1 MTTAPLDKNRSLAA
15 ADQAAQCQFGDEEL
29 SSPATTCPARQPEI
43 FVVPSRY
50 AMAEQAAE
58 HADFAPSSPTKS
70 HPMALR
76 RLRAGYVYLWH
87 AEGPLKRYA
96 VASDGLLV
104 EQPLTKPH
112 SALTTGENAGIA
124 LNKSTDVWML
134 YSEVPLGKDA
144 CERLKKNGER
154 RKRMRQIALTDVA
167 KRLSAKHCPPLEKA
181 PTLVAELMPKVRE
194 KTLAHEHQKNGATDR
209 EGVKEQRKTAQAAP
223 TQDNIKAYS
232 ASSESLREREQAA
245 GTQPPGE
252 PVVEPGNW
260 SASPWE
266 LAPTQAWL
274 DKAKS
279 ESAPLYAV
287 FAALDDDLG
296 VLRDIDHEQNKVE
309 AEHEEWVADNSLRQ
323 TIGSF
328 IRNMV
333 TEDGGEVANLL
344 NYRYREHNLQL
355 TPEQGDTLIDS
366 QKQLNTLMLEET
378 RINQQ
383 RGRQYGHAQADGLLA
398 QVRSRE
404 EAVLNKVRSFI
415 PSELH
420 QEAQQVVRDY
430 RQEKTSNLEGGGGT
444 KVGEYIDLA
453 SMDHWLDQEAP
464 QHFKQVEERHQLLY
478 ADRKTYLPRN
488 DSGTW
493 FVDQSS
499 EEHLKWLESL
509 TIACL
514 SAQCSRS
521 EGAKQFADYVS
532 SDDPGLL
539 RLVFQAWS
547 PSLEAA
553 VNNTSRLNELVTAL
567 SLENLADSRA
577 AAIKILDTDTL
588 RNIER
593 LASNLEGA
601 WTATMTRLGA
611 SLIHASKGTAMA
623 MGLFLVI
630 RLGDNTRLVQGV
642 ENGIKVWRL
651 VGQNAEALSQWTRS
665 TAQAISLGRVNGIV
679 NAPSI
684 KASGGLL
691 PLAAL
696 VVNILN
702 AGTYAGQ
709 AGALEGSDEQRQ
721 ADSLSAYL
729 YAGAALGAVIQNW
742 MLLGK
747 GVKDITGRLPL
758 GLSATAPT
766 LTLFSGVVGWLS
778 AAAAYKEFKSL
789 QIQIE
794 SAQSNIDPWLKIK
807 QLAVAGQVAVYGAQA
822 LLGLGLT
829 GMRLSNQISTPV
841 AIKRFRLGMGPMNFL
856 LLALGGLYLFAW
868 LRQASPLQNY
878 LANCCWSHR
887 RANTNK
893 AIEPQAQLDEINEL
907 MMLLYQPR
915 VSMETRE
922 VRISGVLGDTIT
934 QDAISQLSIDLPGAA
949 PGAAQIDLSMSGN
962 PTPVSAGFGTGTR
975 GTPTDLGATWLNASQ
990 CTWIS
995 ADAGQGLRLTGSF
1008 SQPLTRLSLR
1018 VCYLSPVA
1026 LLAGDGATIGGT
1038 KGLAYTLS
1046 PNGGLLSPDGEI
1058 ITLRSG
1064 EPTPELDRA
1073 SVHRLGPQQNS
1084 NYLTP
1089 KDKA

>member
-1 MTTAPLDKNRSLAA
+1 MTTAPLDKNRNLAA
-15 ADQAAQCQFGDEEL
+15 ADHAAQCQFDDEDL
-29 SSPATTCPARQPEI
+29 SSPATTCPAQQPEI

-58 HADFAPSSPTKS
+58 HADFAPSSLTKS

-96 VASDGLLV
+96 VAADGLLV
-104 EQPLTKPH
+104 EQPLTQPH
-112 SALTTGENAGIA
+112 AALATGEKAGIA
-124 LNKSTDVWML
+124 LNKSTDAWML
-134 YSEVPLGKDA
+134 YSEVPLGKEA
-144 CERLKKNGER
+144 CERLKKSGER

-194 KTLAHEHQKNGATDR
+194 KALAHDHQKNGATDR

-232 ASSESLREREQAA
+232 TSSQSLHEREQAA
-245 GTQPPGE
+245 AAQPPGE
-252 PVVEPGNW
+252 PVEEPGSW

-266 LAPTQAWL
+266 LAPTQAWI

-279 ESAPLYAV
+279 ESPPLYAV

-296 VLRDIDHEQNKVE
+296 VLRDIDHEQNKIE
-309 AEHEEWVADNSLRQ
+309 AEHEDWVADNSLRQ

-328 IRNMV
+328 IRSMV

-383 RGRQYGHAQADGLLA
+383 RGRQYGHAQADTLLA
-398 QVRSRE
+398 QVRTRE

-430 RQEKTSNLEGGGGT
+430 RQEKVSNLEGGGGT

-464 QHFKQVEERHQLLY
+464 QHFKQVEKRHQLLY

-499 EEHLKWLESL
+499 EEHLTWLESL
-509 TIACL
+509 TVACL

-577 AAIKILDTDTL
+577 AALKILDADTL

-611 SLIHASKGTAMA
+611 SLIHASKGTTMA

-630 RLGDNTRLVQGV
+630 RLGDNTRLVQTV

-651 VGQNAEALSQWTRS
+651 LGQNAEALSQWTRS
-665 TAQAISLGRVNGIV
+665 TAQAISLGRVSGIV
-679 NAPSI
+679 NAPSV

-709 AGALEGSDEQRQ
+709 ASALEGSDAQRQ
-721 ADSLSAYL
+721 ADSMSAYL

-742 MLLGK
+742 LILGK
-747 GVKDITGRLPL
+747 GVQELGR
-758 GLSATAPT
+758 GAVVAPT
-766 LTLFSGVVGWLS
+766 LTLFGGIVGVVS
-778 AAAAYKEFKSL
+778 AAAALQEFASL
-789 QIQIE
+789 KIQID
-794 SAQSNIDPWLKIK
+794 SVQSSIDPWLKIK
-807 QLAVAGQVAVYGAQA
+807 QLAVTGQIAVYGAQA
-822 LLGLGLT
+822 LLGLSLT
-829 GMRLSNQISTPV
+829 GMRLSNKISTPL
-841 AIKRFRLGMGPMNFL
+841 AIKRFRLGMGPLNL
-856 LLALGGLYLFAW
+856 LLLGLGGLYLFAW
-868 LRQASPLQNY
+868 FRQANPLQSY

-887 RANTNK
+887 RADTHNFI
-893 AIEPQAQLDEINEL
+893 APQAQLDEINEL

-915 VSMETRE
+915 LAMETRE
-922 VRISGVLGDTIT
+922 VRISGSMGDTIT
-934 QDAISQLSIDLPGAA
+934 QDGINQLTIDLPGAA
-949 PGAAQIDLSMSGN
+949 PGAAQIDLAMSGN
-962 PTPVSAGFGTGTR
+962 LTPVSAGFGTGTR
-975 GTPTDLGATWLNASQ
+975 GTPTDLGSTWLNASQ
-990 CTWIS
+990 CTWIPV
-995 ADAGQGLRLTGSF
+995 DEGQGLRLSGSF
-1008 SQPLTRLSLR
+1008 PQPLTRLTLR
-1018 VCYLSPVA
+1018 LSYLSPVA
-1026 LLAGDGATIGGT
+1026 LLAGVGATIGGA

-1058 ITLRSG
+1058 VTLRSG

-1073 SVHRLGPQQNS
+1073 SIHRLGPQQNPS
-1084 NYLTP
+1084 YLKP

>member
-1 MTTAPLDKNRSLAA
+1 MTTTPLDKNRNLAA
-15 ADQAAQCQFGDEEL
+15 ADNAAQCQFGNEDL
-29 SSPATTCPARQPEI
+29 SNPGTACPAQHPEI

-50 AMAEQAAE
+50 AMAEQGAD

-76 RLRAGYVYLWH
+76 RLRPGYVYLWH

-104 EQPLTKPH
+104 EQPLTQPH

-124 LNKSTDVWML
+124 LNKSTDAWML

-154 RKRMRQIALTDVA
+154 RKRMRQIALTDIA

-209 EGVKEQRKTAQAAP
+209 ESVKEQRKTAQASP

-245 GTQPPGE
+245 GAQPPGE
-252 PVVEPGNW
+252 PVVEPGTW

-328 IRNMV
+328 IRSMV

-430 RQEKTSNLEGGGGT
+430 RQEKVSNLEGGGGT

-464 QHFKQVEERHQLLY
+464 QHFKQVEKRHQLLY

-499 EEHLKWLESL
+499 EEHLTWLESL
-509 TIACL
+509 TVACL

-577 AAIKILDTDTL
+577 AALKILDADTL

-709 AGALEGSDEQRQ
+709 AAALEGSDAQRQ
-721 ADSLSAYL
+721 ADSMSAYL

-742 MLLGK
+742 VILGK
-747 GVKDITGRLPL
+747 GMNEVSLAKGQ
-758 GLSATAPT
+758 LSFTAPT
-766 LTLFSGVVGWLS
+766 LTLFGGIVGALS
-778 AAAAYKEFKSL
+778 FGAALSEYRSL
-789 QIQIE
+789 QTQIE
-794 SAQSNIDPWLKIK
+794 ASQSNVDPWLKVK
-807 QLAVAGQVAVYGAQA
+807 NLAVTGQIAVYGAQG
-822 LLGLGLT
+822 LLGLSLT
-829 GMRLSNQISTPV
+829 GMRLANVISTPV
-841 AIKRFRLGMGPMNFL
+841 AIRRFRLGMGPVNLL
-856 LLALGGLYLFAW
+856 LLALGSLYLFAW
-868 LRQASPLQNY
+868 LRQASPLQSY

-887 RANTNK
+887 RASANK
-893 AIEPQAQLDEINEL
+893 TIAPQAQLDEINEL
-907 MMLLYQPR
+907 MVMLYQPR
-915 VSMETRE
+915 LAMETRE
-922 VRISGVLGDTIT
+922 VRISGSLGDTIT
-934 QDAISQLSIDLPGAA
+934 QDGISQLTIDLPGAA

-962 PTPVSAGFGTGTR
+962 LTPVSAGFGTGTR
-975 GTPTDLGATWLNASQ
+975 GTPTDLGATWLNASR
-990 CTWIS
+990 CSWIPV
-995 ADAGQGLRLTGSF
+995 DAGQGLRLSGSF
-1008 SQPLTRLSLR
+1008 PQPLTRLSLR
-1018 VCYLSPVA
+1018 LCYLSPVA
-1026 LLAGDGATIGGT
+1026 LLAGVGATIGGS
-1038 KGLAYTLS
+1038 KGQAYTLS

-1058 ITLRSG
+1058 IILRPG

-1073 SVHRLGPQQNS
+1073 SIHRLGPQQNS
-1084 NYLTP
+1084 RYLNP

>member
-1 MTTAPLDKNRSLAA
+1 MTTEPLDKNRNLAA
-15 ADQAAQCQFGDEEL
+15 ADNAAQCQFGEEDL
-29 SSPATTCPARQPEI
+29 SNPGATCPAQHPEI

-58 HADFAPSSPTKS
+58 HADFKPPSPTKS

-87 AEGPLKRYA
+87 AEGPLKRYGVGA
-96 VASDGLLV
+96 DGLLV
-104 EQPLTKPH
+104 EQSLTQPH
-112 SALTTGENAGIA
+112 AEIATGEKAGIA
-124 LNKSTDVWML
+124 LKKSTDAWML
-134 YSEVPLGKDA
+134 YSERPLGEDA
-144 CERLKKNGER
+144 CESLKKSGER
-154 RKRMRQIALTDVA
+154 RKRMRQIALTKVA
-167 KRLSAKHCPPLEKA
+167 KSLSAKHCPPLTKA
-181 PTLVAELMPKVRE
+181 PVLVAEIMPKVRDQA
-194 KTLAHEHQKNGATDR
+194 LAHDYQQNGEAQR
-209 EGVKEQRKTAQAAP
+209 EGVKEQRKVAQAAP
-223 TQDNIKAYS
+223 NQQNIKAYN
-232 ASSESLREREQAA
+232 ASSQNLHEREQAA
-245 GTQPPGE
+245 SAQPSDK
-252 PVVEPGNW
+252 PVEEPGTW

-266 LAPTQAWL
+266 VDATQAWL
-274 DKAKS
+274 DKAKTES
-279 ESAPLYAV
+279 EPLYAV

-296 VLRDIDHEQNKVE
+296 VLRDIDYEQNKVE
-309 AEHEEWVADNSLRQ
+309 AEHEGWVADNSLRQ

-328 IRNMV
+328 IRGMV

-383 RGRQYGHAQADGLLA
+383 RGRQYGHAQADTLLA
-398 QVRSRE
+398 QVRTRE
-404 EAVLNKVRSFI
+404 EVVLNKVRSFI

-430 RQEKTSNLEGGGGT
+430 RQEKVSNLEGGGGT

-453 SMDHWLDQEAP
+453 SMNHWLDQEAP
-464 QHFKQVEERHQLLY
+464 QHFKQVEKRHQLLY
-478 ADRKTYLPRN
+478 ADRKSYLPRN

-499 EEHLKWLESL
+499 EEHLTWLESL
-509 TIACL
+509 TVACL

-577 AAIKILDTDTL
+577 AALKILDADTL

-611 SLIHASKGTAMA
+611 SLIHASKGTTMA

-630 RLGDNTRLVQGV
+630 RLGDNTRLVQVV

-665 TAQAISLGRVNGIV
+665 TAQAISLGRVSGIV
-679 NAPSI
+679 NAPSV

-709 AGALEGSDEQRQ
+709 AAALEGSDAQRQ
-721 ADSLSAYL
+721 ADSMSAYL

-742 MLLGK
+742 VILGK
-747 GVKDITGRLPL
+747 GMHEVSLTKGQ
-758 GLSATAPT
+758 LSFTAPT
-766 LTLFSGVVGWLS
+766 LTLFGAIVGGLSGF
-778 AAAAYKEFKSL
+778 AAYNEWSSL
-789 QIQIE
+789 NSQIE
-794 SAQSNIDPWLKIK
+794 SAQENVDPWLRLK
-807 QLAVAGQVAVYGAQA
+807 QVAVTGQVAVYFAQG
-822 LLGLGLT
+822 LLGLSLT
-829 GMRLSNQISTPV
+829 SLRLANTISTPV
-841 AIKRFRLGMGPMNFL
+841 AIRRFRLGMGPLNLL

-868 LRQASPLQNY
+868 FRQASPLQSY
-878 LANCCWSHR
+878 LTNCCWSHR
-887 RANTNK
+887 RAKTNK
-893 AIEPQAQLDEINEL
+893 GIAPQAQQDEINEL
-907 MMLLYQPR
+907 MILLYQPR
-915 VSMETRE
+915 LAMETRE
-922 VRISGVLGDTIT
+922 VRIGGSLGDTIT
-934 QDAISQLSIDLPGAA
+934 QDGISQLTIDLPGAA
-949 PGAAQIDLSMSGN
+949 PGAAQIDLAMSGN
-962 PTPVSAGFGTGTR
+962 LTPVSAGFGTGTR
-975 GTPTDLGATWLNASQ
+975 GTPTDLGATWLNATQ
-990 CTWIS
+990 CNWIPV
-995 ADAGQGLRLTGSF
+995 DAGQGLRLSGSF
-1008 SQPLTRLSLR
+1008 PQPLTRLSLR
-1018 VCYLSPVA
+1018 LCYLSPVA
-1026 LLAGDGATIGGT
+1026 LLAGVGATIGGA

-1073 SVHRLGPQQNS
+1073 IVHRLGPQQNS
-1084 NYLTP
+1084 SYLTP
-1089 KDKA
+1089 KEKV

>member
-1 MTTAPLDKNRSLAA
+1 MTTAPLDKNRNLAA

-104 EQPLTKPH
+104 EQPLTQPH

-124 LNKSTDVWML
+124 LNKSTDAWML

-194 KTLAHEHQKNGATDR
+194 KTLAHEHQKNGATAR

-430 RQEKTSNLEGGGGT
+430 RQEKTSNLEGGSGT

-478 ADRKTYLPRN
+478 ADRKAYLPRN

-499 EEHLKWLESL
+499 EEHLTWLESL
-509 TIACL
+509 TVACL

-521 EGAKQFADYVS
+521 EGAKQFADYVNS
-532 SDDPGLL
+532 EDPGLL

-577 AAIKILDTDTL
+577 AALKILDADTL

-611 SLIHASKGTAMA
+611 SLIHASKGTTMA

-630 RLGDNTRLVQGV
+630 RLGDNTRLVQTV

-665 TAQAISLGRVNGIV
+665 TAQAISLGRVSGIV
-679 NAPSI
+679 NAPSV

-709 AGALEGSDEQRQ
+709 AAALEGSDAQRQ
-721 ADSLSAYL
+721 ADSMSAYL

-742 MLLGK
+742 LILGK
-747 GVKDITGRLPL
+747 GVQELGR
-758 GLSATAPT
+758 GAVVAPT
-766 LTLFSGVVGWLS
+766 LTLFGGIVGVVS
-778 AAAAYKEFKSL
+778 AAAALQEFASL
-789 QIQIE
+789 KIQID
-794 SAQSNIDPWLKIK
+794 SAQSSIDPWLKIK
-807 QLAVAGQVAVYGAQA
+807 QLAVTGQIAVYGAQA
-822 LLGLGLT
+822 LLGLSLT
-829 GMRLSNQISTPV
+829 GMRLSNKISTPL
-841 AIKRFRLGMGPMNFL
+841 AIKRFRLGMGPLNL
-856 LLALGGLYLFAW
+856 LLLGLGGLYLFAW
-868 LRQASPLQNY
+868 FRQANPLQSY

-887 RANTNK
+887 RADTHNFI
-893 AIEPQAQLDEINEL
+893 APQAQLDEINEL

-915 VSMETRE
+915 LAMETRE
-922 VRISGVLGDTIT
+922 VRISGSMGDTIT
-934 QDAISQLSIDLPGAA
+934 QDGINQLTIDLPGAA
-949 PGAAQIDLSMSGN
+949 PGAAQIDLAMSGN
-962 PTPVSAGFGTGTR
+962 LTPVSAGFGTGTR
-975 GTPTDLGATWLNASQ
+975 GTPTDLGSTWLNASQ
-990 CTWIS
+990 CTWIPV
-995 ADAGQGLRLTGSF
+995 DEGQGLRLSGSF
-1008 SQPLTRLSLR
+1008 PQPLTRLTLR
-1018 VCYLSPVA
+1018 LSYLSPVA
-1026 LLAGDGATIGGT
+1026 LLAGVGATIGGA

-1058 ITLRSG
+1058 VTLRSG

-1073 SVHRLGPQQNS
+1073 SIHRLGPQQNPS
-1084 NYLTP
+1084 YLKP

>member
-1 MTTAPLDKNRSLAA
+1 MTTAPLDKNRNLAA
-15 ADQAAQCQFGDEEL
+15 ADHAAQCQFGDEDL
-29 SSPATTCPARQPEI
+29 SSPATTCPAQQPEI

-96 VASDGLLV
+96 VAADGLLV
-104 EQPLTKPH
+104 EQPLTQPH
-112 SALTTGENAGIA
+112 AALTTGEKAGIA
-124 LNKSTDVWML
+124 LNKSTDAWML
-134 YSEVPLGKDA
+134 YSEVPLGEEA
-144 CERLKKNGER
+144 CERLKKSAER
-154 RKRMRQIALTDVA
+154 RKRMRQIALTEVA

-181 PTLVAELMPKVRE
+181 PSLVAELMPKVRE
-194 KTLAHEHQKNGATDR
+194 KTLAHDHQKNGATDR
-209 EGVKEQRKTAQAAP
+209 DGLKEQRKTAQAAP

-232 ASSESLREREQAA
+232 ASSQSLHEREQAA
-245 GTQPPGE
+245 TAQPAGE
-252 PVVEPGNW
+252 PVEEPGSW
-260 SASPWE
+260 SASPWQ
-266 LAPTQAWL
+266 LAPTQAWI

-279 ESAPLYAV
+279 ESPPLYAV

-309 AEHEEWVADNSLRQ
+309 VEHEEWVADNSLRQ

-328 IRNMV
+328 IRSMV

-383 RGRQYGHAQADGLLA
+383 RGRQYGHAQADTLLA
-398 QVRSRE
+398 QVRTRE

-430 RQEKTSNLEGGGGT
+430 RQEKVSNLEGGGGT

-464 QHFKQVEERHQLLY
+464 QHFKQVEKRHQLLY

-493 FVDQSS
+493 FVDQGS
-499 EEHLKWLESL
+499 EEHLTWLESL
-509 TIACL
+509 TVACL

-532 SDDPGLL
+532 SNDPGLL

-553 VNNTSRLNELVTAL
+553 VNNASRLNELVTAL

-577 AAIKILDTDTL
+577 AALKILDADTL

-665 TAQAISLGRVNGIV
+665 TAQAISLGRVSGIV
-679 NAPSI
+679 NAPTV

-709 AGALEGSDEQRQ
+709 AAAVEGSDAQRQ
-721 ADSLSAYL
+721 ADSMSAYL

-742 MLLGK
+742 VILGK
-747 GVKDITGRLPL
+747 GVQEISRG
-758 GLSATAPT
+758 AAAAPT
-766 LTLFSGVVGWLS
+766 LTLFGGIVGVLS
-778 AAAAYKEFKSL
+778 FGAALNEFRSL
-789 QIQIE
+789 QIQLE
-794 SAQSNIDPWLKIK
+794 ASQNNIDPWANLKK
-807 QLAVAGQVAVYGAQA
+807 LAVTGQVAVYGAQG
-822 LLGLGLT
+822 LLGLSLT
-829 GMRLSNQISTPV
+829 GMRLANVISTPV
-841 AIKRFRLGMGPMNFL
+841 AIRRFRLGMGPINLF
-856 LLALGGLYLFAW
+856 LLALGGLYLYAW
-868 LRQASPLQNY
+868 FRQATPMQSY
-878 LANCCWSHR
+878 LTNCCWSHR
-887 RANTNK
+887 RASTSNTI
-893 AIEPQAQLDEINEL
+893 APQAQLDEINEL

-915 VSMETRE
+915 LAMETRE
-922 VRISGVLGDTIT
+922 VRISGSLGDTIT
-934 QDAISQLSIDLPGAA
+934 QDGISQLIIDLPGAA

-962 PTPVSAGFGTGTR
+962 LTPVSAGFGSGTR
-975 GTPTDLGATWLNASQ
+975 GTPTDIGASWLNGSL
-990 CTWIS
+990 CTWIPV
-995 ADAGQGLRLTGSF
+995 DAGQGLRLSGSF
-1008 SQPLTRLSLR
+1008 PQPLTRLSLR
-1018 VCYLSPVA
+1018 LCYLSPVA
-1026 LLAGDGATIGGT
+1026 LLAGVGATIGGA

-1058 ITLRSG
+1058 ITLRPG
-1064 EPTPELDRA
+1064 EPTPDLDRA
-1073 SVHRLGPQQNS
+1073 IVHRIGPEQNS
-1084 NYLTP
+1084 SFLSP
-1089 KDKA
+1089 KDKL

>member
-1 MTTAPLDKNRSLAA
+1 MTTAPLDKNRNLAA

-50 AMAEQAAE
+50 AMAEQSAE

-104 EQPLTKPH
+104 EQPLTQPH

-124 LNKSTDVWML
+124 VNKSTDAWML

-383 RGRQYGHAQADGLLA
+383 RGRQYEHAQADGLLA

-478 ADRKTYLPRN
+478 ADRITYLPRN

-577 AAIKILDTDTL
+577 AALKILDADTL

-709 AGALEGSDEQRQ
+709 ATALEGSDAQRQ
-721 ADSLSAYL
+721 ADSMSAYL

-742 MLLGK
+742 VILGK
-747 GVKDITGRLPL
+747 GMNEVSLAKGQ
-758 GLSATAPT
+758 LSFTAPT
-766 LTLFSGVVGWLS
+766 LTLFGAIVGGLSGF
-778 AAAAYKEFKSL
+778 AAYNEWNSL
-789 QIQIE
+789 NSQIA
-794 SAQSNIDPWLKIK
+794 SAQENVDPWLRLK
-807 QLAVAGQVAVYGAQA
+807 QVAVTGQVAVYFAQG
-822 LLGLGLT
+822 LLGLSLT
-829 GMRLSNQISTPV
+829 SLRLANTISTPV
-841 AIKRFRLGMGPMNFL
+841 AIRRFRLGMGPLNLL

-868 LRQASPLQNY
+868 FRQASPLQSY

-887 RANTNK
+887 RAKTNK
-893 AIEPQAQLDEINEL
+893 GIAPQAQQDEINEL
-907 MMLLYQPR
+907 MILLYQPR
-915 VSMETRE
+915 LAMDTRE
-922 VRISGVLGDTIT
+922 VRIGGSLGDTIT
-934 QDAISQLSIDLPGAA
+934 QDGICQLTIDLPGAA
-949 PGAAQIDLSMSGN
+949 PGAAQIDLAMSGN
-962 PTPVSAGFGTGTR
+962 LTPVSAGLGTGTR
-975 GTPTDLGATWLNASQ
+975 GTPTDLGATWLNATQ
-990 CTWIS
+990 CNWIPV
-995 ADAGQGLRLTGSF
+995 DAGQGLRLSGSF
-1008 SQPLTRLSLR
+1008 PQPLTRLSLR
-1018 VCYLSPVA
+1018 LCYLSPVA
-1026 LLAGDGATIGGT
+1026 LLAGVGVTIGGA
-1038 KGLAYTLS
+1038 KGVAYTLS

-1073 SVHRLGPQQNS
+1073 IVHRLGPQQNS
-1084 NYLTP
+1084 SYLTP
-1089 KDKA
+1089 KEKV

>member
-1 MTTAPLDKNRSLAA
+1 MTAQPLDKNRNLAA

-29 SSPATTCPARQPEI
+29 SSPGTTCPAKHPEI
-43 FVVPSRY
+43 FVVPARY
-50 AMAEQAAE
+50 AKAEQAAE
-58 HADFAPSSPTKS
+58 HADFKPPSPTKS

-87 AEGPLKRYA
+87 AEGPLKRYGVGA
-96 VASDGLLV
+96 DGLLV
-104 EQPLTKPH
+104 EQSLTQPH
-112 SALTTGENAGIA
+112 AEIATGEKAGIA
-124 LNKSTDVWML
+124 LKKSTDAWML
-134 YSEVPLGKDA
+134 YSERPLSKDA
-144 CERLKKNGER
+144 CESLKKNGER
-154 RKRMRQIALTDVA
+154 RKRMRQLALTKVA
-167 KRLSAKHCPPLEKA
+167 TNLTAKHCPPLEKA
-181 PTLVAELMPKVRE
+181 PTLVAELMPKVRDQA
-194 KTLAHEHQKNGATDR
+194 LAHDYQQNGAAYR
-209 EGVKEQRKTAQAAP
+209 EGVNQQGKEMQKAP

-232 ASSESLREREQAA
+232 ASSQFLREREQAA
-245 GTQPPGE
+245 SAQPPGE
-252 PVVEPGNW
+252 PVAEPGIW
-260 SASPWE
+260 SATPWE

-274 DKAKS
+274 DAAKS
-279 ESAPLYAV
+279 QSAPLYGV

-309 AEHEEWVADNSLRQ
+309 AEHEAWVADNSLRQ

-328 IRNMV
+328 IRSMV
-333 TEDGGEVANLL
+333 TEDGAEVANLL
-344 NYRYREHNLQL
+344 NYQYREHNLKL
-355 TPEQGDTLIDS
+355 TPEQGDTLLDS
-366 QKQLNTLMLEET
+366 QKQLNDLQAEKQ
-378 RINQQ
+378 RINLQ
-383 RGRQYGHAQADGLLA
+383 RGRQYGLSKADSLMA
-398 QVRSRE
+398 DVSSRE
-404 EAVLNKVRSFI
+404 EGILNKVRSFI

-420 QEAQQVVRDY
+420 KEAQQVVREY
-430 RQEKTSNLEGGGGT
+430 RREKASNLGDGRGAS

-453 SMDHWLDQEAP
+453 SMDRWLDEEAP
-464 QHFKQVEERHQLLY
+464 QHFKQVETRHHLLY
-478 ADRKTYLPRN
+478 TDRKAYLPRSE
-488 DSGTW
+488 SGTW
-493 FVDQSS
+493 FVDQSN
-499 EEHLKWLESL
+499 EDHLKWLENL
-509 TIACL
+509 TVACL

-521 EGAKQFADYVS
+521 EGAKQFTDYVQ
-532 SDDPGLL
+532 SDNPGLL

-553 VNNTSRLNELVTAL
+553 VNNTSRLNELFTAL
-567 SLENLADSRA
+567 GMENLADSRA
-577 AAIKILDTDTL
+577 AIAKIIDADTL

-601 WTATMTRLGA
+601 WVAALTRLGA
-611 SLIHASKGTAMA
+611 SLIQARNGMA
-623 MGLFLVI
+623 IGMGMFLAL
-630 RLGDNTRLVQGV
+630 RLGESARLLQGM

-651 VGQNAEALSQWTRS
+651 VGQKADALGQWTRS
-665 TAQAISLGRVNGIV
+665 TAQAIGLGRVSGIV
-679 NAPSI
+679 NAPAV

-709 AGALEGSDEQRQ
+709 AAALEGSDEQRQ

-742 MLLGK
+742 VLLGK
-747 GVKDITGRLPL
+747 GMNE
-758 GLSATAPT
+758 LSLAKGQISFTAPT
-766 LTLFSGVVGWLS
+766 LTLFGGIVGGLS
-778 AAAAYKEFKSL
+778 AAAALQEMNSL
-789 QIQIE
+789 KIQID
-794 SAQSNIDPWLKIK
+794 SAQSSIDPWIKIK
-807 QLAVAGQVAVYGAQA
+807 QLAVTGQVAVYGAQA

-878 LANCCWSHR
+878 LANSCWSHR
-887 RANTNK
+887 RANANK

-934 QDAISQLSIDLPGAA
+934 QDGITQLSIDLPGAA
-949 PGAAQIDLSMSGN
+949 PGAAQIDISMSGN

-990 CTWIS
+990 CTWIP

-1026 LLAGDGATIGGT
+1026 LLAGDGATIGGS

-1046 PNGGLLSPDGEI
+1046 PNGGFLSPDGEV

-1084 NYLTP
+1084 NYLNP

>member
-1 MTTAPLDKNRSLAA
+1 MTTAPLDKNRNLAA
-15 ADQAAQCQFGDEEL
+15 ADQAAQCQFGDEDL

-76 RLRAGYVYLWH
+76 RLRAGYAYLWH

-104 EQPLTKPH
+104 EQPLTQPH

-124 LNKSTDVWML
+124 LNKSTDAWML

-144 CERLKKNGER
+144 CERLKKTGER

-245 GTQPPGE
+245 GMQPPGE
-252 PVVEPGNW
+252 PVVEPGTW

-398 QVRSRE
+398 EVRSRE

-430 RQEKTSNLEGGGGT
+430 RQEKVSNLEGGGGT

-464 QHFKQVEERHQLLY
+464 QHFKQVEKRHQLLY

-499 EEHLKWLESL
+499 EEHLIWLESL
-509 TIACL
+509 TVACL

-577 AAIKILDTDTL
+577 AALKILDADTL

-651 VGQNAEALSQWTRS
+651 VGQNVEALSQWTRS
-665 TAQAISLGRVNGIV
+665 TSQAISLGRVNGIV

-709 AGALEGSDEQRQ
+709 AAALEGSDAQRH
-721 ADSLSAYL
+721 ADSMSAYL

-742 MLLGK
+742 MILGK
-747 GVKDITGRLPL
+747 GMNEVSLAKGQ
-758 GLSATAPT
+758 LSFTAPT
-766 LTLFSGVVGWLS
+766 LTLFGAIVGGLSGF
-778 AAAAYKEFKSL
+778 AAYNEWNSL
-789 QIQIE
+789 NSQIE
-794 SAQSNIDPWLKIK
+794 SAQENVDPWLRLK
-807 QLAVAGQVAVYGAQA
+807 QVAVTGQVAVYFAQG
-822 LLGLGLT
+822 LLGLSLT
-829 GMRLSNQISTPV
+829 SLRLANTISTPI
-841 AIKRFRLGMGPMNFL
+841 AIRRFRLGMGPLNLL

-868 LRQASPLQNY
+868 FRQASPLQSY

-887 RANTNK
+887 RAKTNK
-893 AIEPQAQLDEINEL
+893 DIAPQAQQDEINEL
-907 MMLLYQPR
+907 MILLYQPR
-915 VSMETRE
+915 LAMETRE
-922 VRISGVLGDTIT
+922 VRIGGPLGDTIT
-934 QDAISQLSIDLPGAA
+934 QDGICQLTIDLPGAA
-949 PGAAQIDLSMSGN
+949 PGAAQIDLAMSGN
-962 PTPVSAGFGTGTR
+962 LTPVSAGFGTGTR
-975 GTPTDLGATWLNASQ
+975 GTPTDLGATWLNATE
-990 CTWIS
+990 CNWIPV
-995 ADAGQGLRLTGSF
+995 DAGQGLRLSGSF
-1008 SQPLTRLSLR
+1008 PRPITRLSLR
-1018 VCYLSPVA
+1018 LCYLSPVA
-1026 LLAGDGATIGGT
+1026 LLAGVGATIGGA
-1038 KGLAYTLS
+1038 KGVAYTLS

-1073 SVHRLGPQQNS
+1073 IVHRLGPQQNS
-1084 NYLTP
+1084 SYLTP
-1089 KDKA
+1089 KEKV

>member
-1 MTTAPLDKNRSLAA
+1 M
-15 ADQAAQCQFGDEEL
+15 
-29 SSPATTCPARQPEI
+29 
-43 FVVPSRY
+43 
-50 AMAEQAAE
+50 
-58 HADFAPSSPTKS
+58 
-70 HPMALR
+70 
-76 RLRAGYVYLWH
+76 
-87 AEGPLKRYA
+87 
-96 VASDGLLV
+96 
-104 EQPLTKPH
+104 
-112 SALTTGENAGIA
+112 
-124 LNKSTDVWML
+124 
-134 YSEVPLGKDA
+134 GKDA

-154 RKRMRQIALTDVA
+154 RKRMRQIALTDIA
-167 KRLSAKHCPPLEKA
+167 KRLSAKHCPPLEKN

-209 EGVKEQRKTAQAAP
+209 ESVKEQRKTAQASP

-245 GTQPPGE
+245 GAQPPGE
-252 PVVEPGNW
+252 PVVEPGTW

-328 IRNMV
+328 IRSMV

-430 RQEKTSNLEGGGGT
+430 RQEKVSNLEGGGGT

-464 QHFKQVEERHQLLY
+464 QHFKQVEKRHQLLY

-499 EEHLKWLESL
+499 EEHLTWLESL
-509 TIACL
+509 TVACL

-577 AAIKILDTDTL
+577 AALKILDADTL

-642 ENGIKVWRL
+642 ENGIRVWRL

-709 AGALEGSDEQRQ
+709 AAALEGSDAQRQ
-721 ADSLSAYL
+721 ADSMSAYL

-742 MLLGK
+742 VILGK
-747 GVKDITGRLPL
+747 GMNEVSLAKGQ
-758 GLSATAPT
+758 LSFTAPT
-766 LTLFSGVVGWLS
+766 LTLFGAIVGGLSGF
-778 AAAAYKEFKSL
+778 AAYNEWSSL
-789 QIQIE
+789 NSQIE
-794 SAQSNIDPWLKIK
+794 SAQENVDPWLRLK
-807 QLAVAGQVAVYGAQA
+807 QVAVTGQVAVYFAQG
-822 LLGLGLT
+822 LLGLSHTSL
-829 GMRLSNQISTPV
+829 RLANTISTPV
-841 AIKRFRLGMGPMNFL
+841 AIRRFRLGMGPLNLL

-868 LRQASPLQNY
+868 FRQASPLQNY
-878 LANCCWSHR
+878 LTNCCWSHR
-887 RANTNK
+887 RAKTNK
-893 AIEPQAQLDEINEL
+893 GIAPQAQQDEINEL
-907 MMLLYQPR
+907 MILLYQPR
-915 VSMETRE
+915 LAMETRE
-922 VRISGVLGDTIT
+922 VRIGGSLGDTIT
-934 QDAISQLSIDLPGAA
+934 QDGIYQLTIDLPGAA
-949 PGAAQIDLSMSGN
+949 PGAAQIDLAMNGN
-962 PTPVSAGFGTGTR
+962 ITPVSAGFGAGTR
-975 GTPTDLGATWLNASQ
+975 GTPTDLGATWLNATQ
-990 CTWIS
+990 CSWIPVE
-995 ADAGQGLRLTGSF
+995 AGQGLRLSGSF
-1008 SQPLTRLSLR
+1008 PQPLTRLSLR
-1018 VCYLSPVA
+1018 LCYLSPVA
-1026 LLAGDGATIGGT
+1026 LLAGVGATIGGA

-1058 ITLRSG
+1058 ITLHSG

-1073 SVHRLGPQQNS
+1073 IVHRLGPQQNS
-1084 NYLTP
+1084 SYLTP
-1089 KDKA
+1089 KEKV

>member
-1 MTTAPLDKNRSLAA
+1 MTTAPLDKNRNLAA

-104 EQPLTKPH
+104 EQPLTQPH

-124 LNKSTDVWML
+124 LNKSTDAWML
-134 YSEVPLGKDA
+134 YSEVPLGKDV

-194 KTLAHEHQKNGATDR
+194 KTLAYEHQKNGATDR
-209 EGVKEQRKTAQAAP
+209 EGVKEQRKTAQASP

-252 PVVEPGNW
+252 AVVEPGTW
-260 SASPWE
+260 SATPWE
-266 LAPTQAWL
+266 LAPTQVWL

-279 ESAPLYAV
+279 ESALLYAV

-398 QVRSRE
+398 EVRSRE

-430 RQEKTSNLEGGGGT
+430 RQEKVSNLEGGGGT

-464 QHFKQVEERHQLLY
+464 QHFKQVEKRHQLLY
-478 ADRKTYLPRN
+478 ADRKNYLPRN

-499 EEHLKWLESL
+499 EEHLTWLESL
-509 TIACL
+509 TVACL

-577 AAIKILDTDTL
+577 AALKILDADTL

-593 LASNLEGA
+593 LTSNLEGA

-651 VGQNAEALSQWTRS
+651 VGKNAEALGQWTRS

-709 AGALEGSDEQRQ
+709 AAALEGSDAQRH
-721 ADSLSAYL
+721 ADSMSAYL

-742 MLLGK
+742 MILGK
-747 GVKDITGRLPL
+747 GMNEVSLAKGQ
-758 GLSATAPT
+758 LSFTAPT
-766 LTLFSGVVGWLS
+766 LTLFGAIVGGLSGF
-778 AAAAYKEFKSL
+778 AAYNEWNSL
-789 QIQIE
+789 NSQIE
-794 SAQSNIDPWLKIK
+794 SAQENVDPWLRLK
-807 QLAVAGQVAVYGAQA
+807 QVAVTGQVAVYFAQG
-822 LLGLGLT
+822 LLGLSLT
-829 GMRLSNQISTPV
+829 SLRLANTISTPI
-841 AIKRFRLGMGPMNFL
+841 AIRRFRLGMGPLNL
-856 LLALGGLYLFAW
+856 LLVALGGLYLFAW
-868 LRQASPLQNY
+868 FRQASPLQSY

-887 RANTNK
+887 RAKTNK
-893 AIEPQAQLDEINEL
+893 DIAPQAQQDEINEL
-907 MMLLYQPR
+907 MILLYQPR
-915 VSMETRE
+915 LAMETRE
-922 VRISGVLGDTIT
+922 VRIGGSLGDTIT
-934 QDAISQLSIDLPGAA
+934 QDGICQLTIDLPGAA
-949 PGAAQIDLSMSGN
+949 PGAAQIDLAMSGN
-962 PTPVSAGFGTGTR
+962 LTPVSAGFGTGTR
-975 GTPTDLGATWLNASQ
+975 GTPTDLGATWLNATE
-990 CTWIS
+990 CNWIPV
-995 ADAGQGLRLTGSF
+995 DAGQGLRLSGSF
-1008 SQPLTRLSLR
+1008 PQPLTRLSLR
-1018 VCYLSPVA
+1018 LCYLSPVA
-1026 LLAGDGATIGGT
+1026 LLAGVGATIGGA
-1038 KGLAYTLS
+1038 KGVAYTLS

-1073 SVHRLGPQQNS
+1073 IVHRLGPQQNS
-1084 NYLTP
+1084 SYLTP
-1089 KDKA
+1089 KEKV